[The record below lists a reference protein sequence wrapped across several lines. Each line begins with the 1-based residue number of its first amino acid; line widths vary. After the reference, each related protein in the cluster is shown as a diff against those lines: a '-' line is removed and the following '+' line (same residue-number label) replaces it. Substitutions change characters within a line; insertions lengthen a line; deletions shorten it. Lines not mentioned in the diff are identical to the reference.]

1 MRFQDIPIL
10 VGGWALPLW
19 KMMDWKSVGMMNFPI
34 YGNVKIIF
42 QTTNQRSIS
51 GVRTGIDPGWAEG
64 LAGALNYG
72 TVSKFGTMTPRRLM
86 GWWHPKNGIPT
97 TLVPWDPLG
106 PEQCRF
112 RLLPATPRCSP
123 KRHLSAQYHSSQ
135 NSSKLQGGIPLP
147 HDIYGNQ
154 PSKVCHSNLSFSSF
168 TIPFHC
174 YNEIWSIACNNACKE
189 GHCHQGLTQ
198 NTRCQR
204 QHHRKPSGQSI
215 QFYTTT
221 STPLSE
227 TIQQVVKRTIIL
239 SNNEGKPIW
248 SAGSVWHF
256 ETLVWRQCPSHQ
268 HSIQSNTA
276 S

>member
-1 MRFQDIPIL
+1 MRPRPAPDGM
-10 VGGWALPLW
+10 VSSHLW
-19 KMMDWKSVGMMNFPI
+19 HRDTI
-34 YGNVKIIF
+34 
-42 QTTNQRSIS
+42 
-51 GVRTGIDPGWAEG
+51 
-64 LAGALNYG
+64 
-72 TVSKFGTMTPRRLM
+72 
-86 GWWHPKNGIPT
+86 
-97 TLVPWDPLG
+97 LVPWDPLQIKIKG
-106 PEQCRF
+106 PIRHF
-112 RLLPATPRCSP
+112 YLKNPVKAPNS
-123 KRHLSAQYHSSQ
+123 HLSP
-135 NSSKLQGGIPLP
+135 QGLELLSEFIKTSREQF
-147 HDIYGNQ
+147 HFHMIYMETNQ
-154 PSKVCHSNLSFSSF
+154 ARSGHSNLSFSSF

-221 STPLSE
+221 STPISE